1 MLDQWF
7 SHHVIANDRRNRE
20 QIRAGAL
27 SPVDV
32 VNECLNNIAANSELN
47 AFPRG
52 VMNLVSEPAA
62 ARFCRRTGGVTARG
76 AHSCFQPVSYIA
88 RTRRVKCKPRGRDRI
103 VHSER
108 R

>member
-47 AFPRG
+47 AFARRDESRQCARGGAFLQTHEGRYRPRG
-52 VMNLVSEPAA
+52 PQLLPARLLHRPDA
-62 ARFCRRTGGVTARG
+62 AREVQT
-76 AHSCFQPVSYIA
+76 
-88 RTRRVKCKPRGRDRI
+88 PR
-103 VHSER
+103 S
-108 R
+108 